1 MLAVPAVYYCA
12 PHVQAMSDKLHE
24 LEAQA
29 PKRSD
34 KKSKK
39 RTVQVKD
46 KDGDEG
52 KADEVVVVNQLKAFV
67 KQRRDIVAASQKV
80 RRFSLSALALST
92 STSTTDSC
100 CIPTGRRSAPRVGAL
115 VAHGAQGVGR
125 VGPSSSQGGV
135 SPPSLCSCAS
145 LECSNKS

>member
-80 RRFSLSALALST
+80 RLAFLCST
-92 STSTTDSC
+92 RARGLELTPT
-100 CIPTGRRSAPRVGAL
+100 PATGRHRARQLGAL
-115 VAHGAQGVGR
+115 VGLVAQGDGR
-125 VGPSSSQGGV
+125 RRSPGSS
-135 SPPSLCSCAS
+135 
-145 LECSNKS
+145 